1 MKNNKLLQNIF
12 MVMVI
17 FSLFAPSIVPLLQWD
32 NDMVAATEIIEEE
45 SKKET
50 KKEIEENDVFCES
63 LSGFSD
69 FGFNLEEV
77 GISYQMVDAS
87 DYAAEILIPPPEQ
100 GC

>member
-1 MKNNKLLQNIF
+1 MKNNSLLQNIF
-12 MVMVI
+12 MVLVI

-32 NDMVAATEIIEEE
+32 NDIVVATEIMEEE

-50 KKEIEENDVFCES
+50 KKEIEENDVFFES
-63 LSGFSD
+63 LSGFSN
-69 FGFNLEEV
+69 FGINPEEV
-77 GISYQMVDAS
+77 RTSYQMVNAS